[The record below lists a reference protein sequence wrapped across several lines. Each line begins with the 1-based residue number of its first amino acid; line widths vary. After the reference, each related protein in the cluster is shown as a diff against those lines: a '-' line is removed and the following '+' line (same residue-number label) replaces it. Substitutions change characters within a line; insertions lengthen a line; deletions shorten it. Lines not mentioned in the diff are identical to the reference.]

1 MRKFALIIVSTFLI
15 LMMSQSVAANTVIR
29 ITAPVHQTF
38 TGDFRND
45 DLAQSLTP
53 SGELGLKVFQPIAKN
68 RTWVIDA
75 ALIDEVILMSN
86 EYTLATEAE
95 PAGKEIAISWLTQLK
110 RVTEGNEVVA
120 LAYGNP
126 DVSLAKRLAPSELRT
141 YFVYGQERL
150 QLALGRIVRSEPQV
164 QWSVGKSG
172 LSNPLRKSYSDNRK
186 ALTRL
191 SRVVD
196 APELIQLRAR
206 LGQLLSPTL
215 DKDSREYFSYS
226 ATTAVKEMVNKL
238 RINSGKYQ
246 ITTSSV
252 KLPVTVI
259 NEFDID
265 VTVDIAMLPM
275 NSRVIV
281 GSFDNVVIPA
291 QSKKQLEMQV
301 DVIAPGQTSVS
312 ALITGPEDD
321 TEVVPEAVLTLNSTV
336 IDSRV
341 TWFTTGAAILLL
353 LAAVAQSVRRVR
365 RRSK

>member
-1 MRKFALIIVSTFLI
+1 MKKLVLLVISTFLL
-15 LMMSQSVAANTVIR
+15 LMVPQATAADTVIR

-38 TGDFRND
+38 TGEFRND
-45 DLAQSLTP
+45 DLAQLLTP
-53 SGELGLKVFQPIAKN
+53 SGDLGLKVYQPIAKN

-75 ALIDEVILMSN
+75 ALVDEVILMSN
-86 EYTLATEAE
+86 EYTLANEVD
-95 PAGKEIAISWLTQLK
+95 PAGKEIATAWLTQLK
-110 RVTEGNEVVA
+110 RVTAGNEVVA

-126 DVSLAKRLAPSELRT
+126 DIALAKRLAPSELKS

-150 QLALGRIVRSEPQV
+150 QLALGRIVRSEPTV
-164 QWSVGKSG
+164 AWSVGKSG

-191 SRVVD
+191 SRVVND
-196 APELIQLRAR
+196 PELIQLRAR
-206 LGQLLSPTL
+206 LGQLLSPAL

-226 ATTAVKEMVNKL
+226 STAAVKKMVKKL

-246 ITTSSV
+246 ITTASV

-259 NEFDID
+259 NEFDVD
-265 VTVDIAMLPM
+265 VTVDISMLPI
-275 NSRVIV
+275 NSRIIV

-301 DVIAPGQTSVS
+301 DVIAPGQTTVS

-321 TEVVPEAVLTLNSTV
+321 TEVAPAAVLTLNSTV

>member
-1 MRKFALIIVSTFLI
+1 MKKLALVVVSAFLL
-15 LMMSQSVAANTVIR
+15 LMLPQASAANTVIR
-29 ITAPVHQTF
+29 ITGPIHQTF
-38 TGDFRND
+38 TGEFRND

-53 SGELGLKVFQPIAKN
+53 SGDLGLKVFQPIAKN

-75 ALIDEVILMSN
+75 ALIDEVILMSG

-95 PAGKEIAISWLTQLK
+95 PAGKEIATAWLTQLK
-110 RVTEGNEVVA
+110 RVTTGNDVVA

-126 DVSLAKRLAPSELRT
+126 DISLAKRLAPSELKN
-141 YFVYGQERL
+141 YFVYGQDRL
-150 QLALGRIVRSEPQV
+150 QLALGRIVRSEPEV

-196 APELIQLRAR
+196 TPELIQLRAR
-206 LGQLLSPTL
+206 LAQLLSPTL
-215 DKDSREYFSYS
+215 DKDSRDYFSYS
-226 ATTAVKEMVNKL
+226 ATEAVDAMVHKL

-259 NEFDID
+259 NEFAVD
-265 VTVDIAMLPM
+265 VTVDIAMLPI
-275 NSRVIV
+275 NSRVV
-281 GSFDNVVIPA
+281 VDSFDDVVIPA
-291 QSKKQLEMQV
+291 NSKRQLEMQV
-301 DVIAPGQTSVS
+301 DVIAPGQTTVS
-312 ALITGPEDD
+312 ALITDSDDD
-321 TEVVPEAVLTLNSTV
+321 TEVVPEALLTLNSTV
-336 IDSRV
+336 IDSKV

-365 RRSK
+365 RRGK

>member
-1 MRKFALIIVSTFLI
+1 MRKFALIIVSTFLL
-15 LMMSQSVAANTVIR
+15 LMMPQSVAANTVIR

-95 PAGKEIAISWLTQLK
+95 PAGKEIATSWLTQLK

-126 DVSLAKRLAPSELRT
+126 DISLAKRLAPSELRT

-265 VTVDIAMLPM
+265 VTIDIAMLPM

>member
-1 MRKFALIIVSTFLI
+1 MKRLAIVIVSTFLL
-15 LMMSQSVAANTVIR
+15 LMMPQANAENTVIR
-29 ITAPVHQTF
+29 ITSPANQTF
-38 TGDFRND
+38 TGEFRND
-45 DLAQSLTP
+45 DLAQALTP
-53 SGELGLKVFQPIAKN
+53 SGDLGLKVFRPLAKN
-68 RTWVIDA
+68 RIWVIDA
-75 ALIDEVILMSN
+75 ALVDEVILMSN
-86 EYTLATEAE
+86 EYSLATDAE
-95 PAGKEIAISWLTQLK
+95 PAGKEIAIAWLTQLK
-110 RVTEGNEVVA
+110 LVTAGNEVIA

-126 DVSLAKRLAPSELRT
+126 DTALAKRLAPSELKS

-150 QLALGRIVRSEPQV
+150 QLALGRIVRSEPKV

-172 LSNPLRKSYSDNRK
+172 LSNPFRKSYSDNRK

-196 APELIQLRAR
+196 SPELMHLRAR

-215 DKDSREYFSYS
+215 NKDSRNFFSYN
-226 ATTAVKEMVNKL
+226 ATAAVKETVNKL

-259 NEFDID
+259 NEFDVD
-265 VTVDIAMLPM
+265 VMVDITMVPI
-275 NSRVIV
+275 NSRIVV

-301 DVIAPGQTSVS
+301 DVVAPGQTTVT
-312 ALITGPEDD
+312 AIITDPEDN
-321 TEVVPEAVLTLNSTV
+321 TEVVPQAVFTLNSTV
-336 IDSRV
+336 IDPRV

-365 RRSK
+365 RRVK

>member
-1 MRKFALIIVSTFLI
+1 MRKFTLIIVSTFLL
-15 LMMSQSVAANTVIR
+15 LMMPQSVAANTVIR

-95 PAGKEIAISWLTQLK
+95 PAGKEIATSWLTQLK

>member
-1 MRKFALIIVSTFLI
+1 MKKLALVVVSAFLL
-15 LMMSQSVAANTVIR
+15 LMMPQASAANTVIR
-29 ITAPVHQTF
+29 ITGPIHQTF
-38 TGDFRND
+38 TGEFRND

-53 SGELGLKVFQPIAKN
+53 SGDLGLKVFQPIAKN

-75 ALIDEVILMSN
+75 ALIDEVILMSG

-95 PAGKEIAISWLTQLK
+95 PAGKEIATAWLTQLK
-110 RVTEGNEVVA
+110 RVTTGNDVVA

-126 DVSLAKRLAPSELRT
+126 DISLAKRLAPSELKN
-141 YFVYGQERL
+141 YFVYGQDRL
-150 QLALGRIVRSEPQV
+150 QLALGRIVRSEPEV

-196 APELIQLRAR
+196 TPELIQLRAR
-206 LGQLLSPTL
+206 LAQLLSPTL
-215 DKDSREYFSYS
+215 DKDSRDYFSYS
-226 ATTAVKEMVNKL
+226 ATEAVDAMVHKL

-259 NEFDID
+259 NEFAVD
-265 VTVDIAMLPM
+265 VTVDIAMLPT
-275 NSRVIV
+275 NSRVV
-281 GSFDNVVIPA
+281 VDSFDDVVIPA
-291 QSKKQLEMQV
+291 NSKRQLEMQV
-301 DVIAPGQTSVS
+301 DVIAPGQTTVS
-312 ALITGPEDD
+312 ALITDSDDD
-321 TEVVPEAVLTLNSTV
+321 TEVVPEALLTLNSTV
-336 IDSRV
+336 IDSKV

-365 RRSK
+365 RRGK

>member
-1 MRKFALIIVSTFLI
+1 MRKFALIIVSTFLL
-15 LMMSQSVAANTVIR
+15 LMMPQSVAANTVIR

-86 EYTLATEAE
+86 AYTLATEAE
-95 PAGKEIAISWLTQLK
+95 PAGKEIATSWLTQLK

-126 DVSLAKRLAPSELRT
+126 DISLAKRLAPSELRT

>member
-1 MRKFALIIVSTFLI
+1 MRKFALIIISTFLLLI
-15 LMMSQSVAANTVIR
+15 MPQSVAANTVIR

-53 SGELGLKVFQPIAKN
+53 SGELGLKVFQPVAKN

-75 ALIDEVILMSN
+75 ALIDEVILMTN
-86 EYTLATEAE
+86 QYALATEAE
-95 PAGKEIAISWLTQLK
+95 PAGKEIATAWLTQLK

-126 DVSLAKRLAPSELRT
+126 DVSLAKRLAPSELRS

-150 QLALGRIVRSEPQV
+150 QLALGRIVRSEPRV

-196 APELIQLRAR
+196 TPELIQLRAR

-259 NEFDID
+259 NEFDVD
-265 VTVDIAMLPM
+265 LTVDIAMLPM

-312 ALITGPEDD
+312 VLITGPEDD

-365 RRSK
+365 RRVK

>member
-95 PAGKEIAISWLTQLK
+95 PAGKEIATSWLTQLK

>member
-1 MRKFALIIVSTFLI
+1 MKKLAFLVISTFLL
-15 LMMSQSVAANTVIR
+15 LMMPQATAANTVIR
-29 ITAPVHQTF
+29 ITGPIHQTF
-38 TGDFRND
+38 TGEFRND

-53 SGELGLKVFQPIAKN
+53 SGDLGLKVFQPIAKN

-75 ALIDEVILMSN
+75 ALIDEVIAMSG

-95 PAGKEIAISWLTQLK
+95 PAGKEIATAWLTQLK
-110 RVTEGNEVVA
+110 RVTTGNDVVA

-126 DVSLAKRLAPSELRT
+126 DIALAQRLAPSELKN
-141 YFVYGQERL
+141 YFVYGQDRL
-150 QLALGRIVRSEPQV
+150 QLALGRIVRSEPEV

-172 LSNPLRKSYSDNRK
+172 LSNPLRKNYSDNRK

-196 APELIQLRAR
+196 TPELIQLRAR
-206 LGQLLSPTL
+206 LAQLLSPTL
-215 DKDSREYFSYS
+215 DKDSRNYFSYS
-226 ATTAVKEMVNKL
+226 ATEAVDAMVNKL

-259 NEFDID
+259 NEFAVD
-265 VTVDIAMLPM
+265 VTVDIAMLPI
-275 NSRVIV
+275 NSRVV
-281 GSFDNVVIPA
+281 VDSFDDVVIPA
-291 QSKKQLEMQV
+291 NSKRQLEMQV
-301 DVIAPGQTSVS
+301 DVIAPGQTTVS
-312 ALITGPEDD
+312 ALITDSDDD
-321 TEVVPEAVLTLNSTV
+321 TEVVPEALLTLNSTV
-336 IDSRV
+336 IDSKV

-365 RRSK
+365 RRGK

>member
-1 MRKFALIIVSTFLI
+1 MKKLALLVISTFLL
-15 LMMSQSVAANTVIR
+15 LMMPQASAANTVIR
-29 ITAPVHQTF
+29 ITGPIHQTF
-38 TGDFRND
+38 TGEFRND

-53 SGELGLKVFQPIAKN
+53 SGDLGLKVFQPIAKN

-75 ALIDEVILMSN
+75 ALIDEVIAMSG

-95 PAGKEIAISWLTQLK
+95 PAGKEIATAWLTQLK
-110 RVTEGNEVVA
+110 RVTAGNDVVA

-126 DVSLAKRLAPSELRT
+126 DISLAQRLAPSELKN
-141 YFVYGQERL
+141 YFVYGQDRL
-150 QLALGRIVRSEPQV
+150 QLALGRIVRSEPEV

-172 LSNPLRKSYSDNRK
+172 LSNPLRKNYSDNRK

-196 APELIQLRAR
+196 TPELIQLRAR
-206 LGQLLSPTL
+206 LAQLLSPTL
-215 DKDSREYFSYS
+215 DKDSRNYFSYS
-226 ATTAVKEMVNKL
+226 ATEAVDAMVNKL

-259 NEFDID
+259 NEFAVD
-265 VTVDIAMLPM
+265 VTVDIAMLPI
-275 NSRVIV
+275 NSRVV
-281 GSFDNVVIPA
+281 VDSFDDVVIPA
-291 QSKKQLEMQV
+291 NSKRQLEMQV
-301 DVIAPGQTSVS
+301 DVIAPGQTTVS
-312 ALITGPEDD
+312 ALITDSDDD
-321 TEVVPEAVLTLNSTV
+321 TEVVPEALLTLNSTV
-336 IDSRV
+336 IDSKV

-365 RRSK
+365 RRGK

>member
-1 MRKFALIIVSTFLI
+1 MKKFALIVISTLLL
-15 LMMSQSVAANTVIR
+15 LMMPQATAANTVIR
-29 ITAPVHQTF
+29 ITGPIHQTF
-38 TGDFRND
+38 TGEFRND

-75 ALIDEVILMSN
+75 ALIDEVIVMSGD
-86 EYTLATEAE
+86 YTLATEAE
-95 PAGKEIAISWLTQLK
+95 PAGKEIATAWLTQLK
-110 RVTEGNEVVA
+110 RVTTGNDVVA

-126 DVSLAKRLAPSELRT
+126 DISLAKRLAPSELKN
-141 YFVYGQERL
+141 YFVYGQDRL
-150 QLALGRIVRSEPQV
+150 QLALGRIVRSEPEV

-172 LSNPLRKSYSDNRK
+172 LSNPLRKNYSDNRK

-196 APELIQLRAR
+196 TPELIQLRAR
-206 LGQLLSPTL
+206 LAQLLSPTL
-215 DKDSREYFSYS
+215 DKDSRNYFSYS
-226 ATTAVKEMVNKL
+226 ATEAVDAMVNKL

-259 NEFDID
+259 NEFDVD
-265 VTVDIAMLPM
+265 VTVDIAMLPI
-275 NSRVIV
+275 NSRVV
-281 GSFDNVVIPA
+281 VDSFDDVVIPA
-291 QSKKQLEMQV
+291 NSKRQLEMQV
-301 DVIAPGQTSVS
+301 DVIAPGQTTVS
-312 ALITGPEDD
+312 ALITDSDDD
-321 TEVVPEAVLTLNSTV
+321 TEVVPEALLTLNSTV
-336 IDSRV
+336 IDSKV

-365 RRSK
+365 RRGK

>member
-1 MRKFALIIVSTFLI
+1 MKKLTIVLVTIFL
-15 LMMSQSVAANTVIR
+15 LLAVPQASAANTVIR
-29 ITAPVHQTF
+29 IIAPVNQTF
-38 TGDFRND
+38 TGEFRND
-45 DLAQSLTP
+45 DLAQLLTP
-53 SGELGLKVFQPIAKN
+53 SGDLGLKVFQPVAKN

-75 ALIDEVILMSN
+75 ALVDEVILMSN
-86 EYTLATEAE
+86 DYALATEAE
-95 PAGKEIAISWLTQLK
+95 PAGKEIAIAWLTQLK
-110 RVTEGNEVVA
+110 RVTTGNEVVA

-126 DVSLAKRLAPSELRT
+126 DIALAKRLAPSELKS
-141 YFVYGQERL
+141 YFVYGQDRL
-150 QLALGRIVRSEPQV
+150 QLALGRIVRSEPTV

-172 LSNPLRKSYSDNRK
+172 LSNTFRKSYSDNRK

-196 APELIQLRAR
+196 TPELIHLRAR
-206 LGQLLSPTL
+206 LGQLLSPNL
-215 DKDSREYFSYS
+215 DTASREFFSYS
-226 ATTAVKEMVNKL
+226 ATAAVKEIVGKL

-259 NEFDID
+259 NEFDVEI
-265 VTVDIAMLPM
+265 TVDIAMVPI
-275 NSRVIV
+275 NSRIVV

-301 DVIAPGQTSVS
+301 DVIAPGQTTVS
-312 ALITGPEDD
+312 AIITGPEDD
-321 TEVVPEAVLTLNSTV
+321 TEVVPEAVFTLNSTV

-365 RRSK
+365 RRVK

>member
-1 MRKFALIIVSTFLI
+1 MKKLSLI
-15 LMMSQSVAANTVIR
+15 LISTLTLLIMPQATAADTVIR
-29 ITAPVHQTF
+29 ITGPIHQTF
-38 TGDFRND
+38 TGEFRND

-53 SGELGLKVFQPIAKN
+53 SGDLGLKVFQPIAKN

-75 ALIDEVILMSN
+75 ALIDEVIVMSGD
-86 EYTLATEAE
+86 YTLATEAE
-95 PAGKEIAISWLTQLK
+95 PAGKEIAAAWLAQLK
-110 RVTEGNEVVA
+110 RVTTGNDVVA

-126 DVSLAKRLAPSELRT
+126 DISLAKRLAPSELKS
-141 YFVYGQERL
+141 YFVYGRDRL
-150 QLALGRIVRSEPQV
+150 QLALGRIVRSEPEV

-196 APELIQLRAR
+196 TPELIQLRAR
-206 LGQLLSPTL
+206 LAQLLSPTL
-215 DKDSREYFSYS
+215 DKDSRNYFSYS
-226 ATTAVKEMVNKL
+226 ATEAVEAMVNKL

-259 NEFDID
+259 NEFPVD
-265 VTVDIAMLPM
+265 VTVDIAMLPI
-275 NSRVIV
+275 NSRVV
-281 GSFDNVVIPA
+281 VDSFDDVVIPA
-291 QSKKQLEMQV
+291 DSKRQLEMQV
-301 DVIAPGQTSVS
+301 DVIAPGQTTVS
-312 ALITGPEDD
+312 ALITDSDDD
-321 TEVVPEAVLTLNSTV
+321 TEVVPEALLTLNSTV
-336 IDSRV
+336 IDSKV

-365 RRSK
+365 RRGK

>member
-1 MRKFALIIVSTFLI
+1 MKKLVIVIVSTFL
-15 LMMSQSVAANTVIR
+15 LMMMPQATAANTVIR
-29 ITAPVHQTF
+29 IIAPVNQTF
-38 TGDFRND
+38 TGEFRND
-45 DLAQSLTP
+45 DLAQLLTP
-53 SGELGLKVFQPIAKN
+53 SGDLGLKVFQPIAKN

-75 ALIDEVILMSN
+75 ALVDEVILMSN
-86 EYTLATEAE
+86 QYSLATEAE
-95 PAGKEIAISWLTQLK
+95 PAGKEIAAAWLAQLK
-110 RVTEGNEVVA
+110 RVTDGNEVIA

-126 DVSLAKRLAPSELRT
+126 DIALAKRLAPSELKN
-141 YFVYGQERL
+141 YFVYGQDRL

-164 QWSVGKSG
+164 AWSVGKSG

-196 APELIQLRAR
+196 SPELIQLRAR
-206 LGQLLSPTL
+206 LGQLLSPSL

-226 ATTAVKEMVNKL
+226 ATAAVKEMVNKL
-238 RINSGKYQ
+238 RINSGNYQ
-246 ITTSSV
+246 ITTASV

-259 NEFDID
+259 NEFDVA
-265 VTVDIAMLPM
+265 VTVDIAMVPI
-275 NSRVIV
+275 NSRIIV

-301 DVIAPGQTSVS
+301 DVIAPGQTTVS
-312 ALITGPEDD
+312 AIITGPEDD
-321 TEVVPEAVLTLNSTV
+321 TEIVPEAILTLNSSV

-341 TWFTTGAAILLL
+341 TWFTTGSAILLL

-365 RRSK
+365 RRAQ

>member
-1 MRKFALIIVSTFLI
+1 MRKFALTIILTFLL
-15 LMMSQSVAANTVIR
+15 LMMPQSVAANTVIR

-95 PAGKEIAISWLTQLK
+95 PAGKEIATSWLTQLK

-126 DVSLAKRLAPSELRT
+126 DISLAKRLAPSELRT